1 MYVLMNINVLNAQ
14 RDMSFKEIDVKKL
27 EMESGEQHIRA
38 YVMRDSMRMKTE
50 NVFLADSPT
59 VLNIPQQTASA
70 VTMNS
75 SYMMI

>member
-14 RDMSFKEIDVKKL
+14 RDMSFKEIDVKN
-27 EMESGEQHIRA
+27 S
-38 YVMRDSMRMKTE
+38 VMRDSMRMKTE

-59 VLNIPQQTASA
+59 VLNVPQQTASA

>member
-1 MYVLMNINVLNAQ
+1 MNINVLNAQ
-14 RDMSFKEIDVKKL
+14 RDMSFKEIDVKN
-27 EMESGEQHIRA
+27 S
-38 YVMRDSMRMKTE
+38 VMRDSMRMKTE

-59 VLNIPQQTASA
+59 VLNVPQQTASA

>member
-14 RDMSFKEIDVKKL
+14 RDMSFKEIDVKNSL
-27 EMESGEQHIRA
+27 
-38 YVMRDSMRMKTE
+38 MRDSMRMKTE

-59 VLNIPQQTASA
+59 VLNVPQQTASA